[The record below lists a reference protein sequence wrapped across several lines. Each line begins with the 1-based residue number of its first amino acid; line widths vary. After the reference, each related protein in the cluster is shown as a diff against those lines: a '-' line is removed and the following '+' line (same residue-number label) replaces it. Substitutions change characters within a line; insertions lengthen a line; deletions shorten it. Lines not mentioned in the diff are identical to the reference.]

1 MAAPKISQRPMGL
14 HWGILKLPRPQ
25 DHFPQAAVI
34 LLLADGQALGVFK
47 FLLQKF
53 GSFSVTL
60 LELEM
65 GLYTSVENRMLC
77 LLLSGAGIASSCR
90 KYSST

>member
-1 MAAPKISQRPMGL
+1 MTIFLRQLSFSSWQMVRP
-14 HWGILKLPRPQ
+14 
-25 DHFPQAAVI
+25 
-34 LLLADGQALGVFK
+34 LGVSK

-60 LELEM
+60 LEMEL